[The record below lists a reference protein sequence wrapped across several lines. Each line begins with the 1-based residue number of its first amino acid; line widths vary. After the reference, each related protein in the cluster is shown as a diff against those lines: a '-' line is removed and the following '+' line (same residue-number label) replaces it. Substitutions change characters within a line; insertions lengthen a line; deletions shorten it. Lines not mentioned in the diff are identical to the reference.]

1 MTPATCYY
9 CGAPK
14 HDDEHVPPRSF
25 FSGRNYRPIKL
36 SACIEHNAIKSNADQ
51 AILKAMLIPI
61 ASAQGTDWLKH
72 WYRANP
78 ECVAWLP
85 AQQGTITHN
94 MHATVAVPVHAERG
108 MEDFPTLAHAQINF
122 ERWIQEITAGI
133 VYAVSGK
140 CKLQS
145 VDWDQTKVVCWDVM
159 FRRRD
164 DVPSTYDI
172 MTHGQWRTQEYAN
185 TYADYWLDGRFP
197 QPYKYPV
204 DHYRYRIGFSG
215 YMITI
220 EHIFFNQYKFWCT
233 FYPNFAD
240 YNRFFAGH
248 ESCVSDSSSYSVHS
262 FSPHQEVP
270 HDQHLAIDYRPK
282 ATAGRD

>member
-1 MTPATCYY
+1 MNNRKPHAIRTCYY

-14 HDDEHVPPRSF
+14 YDDEHVPPQSF
-25 FSGRNYRPIKL
+25 LVDGITAQSYYLHVCYIML
-36 SACIEHNAIKSNADQ
+36 KSSTDQ

-61 ASAQGTDWLKH
+61 AAVQGTDWLKC
-72 WYRANP
+72 WYSAHP
-78 ECVAWLP
+78 ECVAWLL
-85 AQQGTITHN
+85 AQQGTITHH
-94 MHATVAVPVHAERG
+94 MHATVAVPIHAERG

-122 ERWIQEITAGI
+122 ERWIQATTAGI

-172 MTHGQWRTQEYAN
+172 TTHGQWRTQEYAN

-215 YMITI
+215 YTVTI

-233 FYPNFAD
+233 FYPDFVD

-248 ESCVSDSSSYSVHS
+248 ESCVSDSSSHSVHS
-262 FSPHQEVP
+262 FSHMCM
-270 HDQHLAIDYRPK
+270 D
-282 ATAGRD
+282 AGVD